1 MGGKRKER
9 TMLEKLKKENQAK
22 MTQAIADLKKAFA
35 SIRTGRAS
43 LSLVDHLQVEAYGAQ
58 MSLIQMASLSTPDAR
73 TIVIQPFDQ
82 GQVRAIEKAIMASDV
97 GITPNND
104 GRVIRLTIPQP
115 TEERRKDLVK
125 LARKYAEEHRVAV
138 RQVRHV
144 FIDHIKK
151 LEKDKEI
158 SEDDR
163 HRYQDDAQKITDEFI
178 VRIDAE
184 VKKKEEEIMEV

>member
-1 MGGKRKER
+1 
-9 TMLEKLKKENQAK
+9 MLEKLKKENQSK
-22 MTQAIADLKKAFA
+22 MTQAIEDLNKAFA

-43 LSLVDHLQVEAYGAQ
+43 LSLVDRLQVEAYGAQ
-58 MSLIQMASLSTPDAR
+58 MPLIQLASLSTPDAR

-82 GQVRAIEKAIMASDV
+82 NQVRAIERAIMASDI

-104 GRVIRLTIPQP
+104 GRVIRLTIPQL

-125 LARKYAEEHRVAV
+125 LARRYAEEHRVAV
-138 RQVRHV
+138 RQVRHI

-151 LEKDKEI
+151 MEKDKEI

-163 HRYQDDAQKITDEFI
+163 HRYQDDAQKMTDEFI
-178 VRIDAE
+178 TRIDAE